1 MAAPVRVQQGATATN
16 SVNVA
21 SRVYASNI
29 TAGNYS
35 VVFAWASG
43 VEIGNSAVVDSRAN
57 TYTFRAK
64 SNSGGNSHAAIW
76 TAPIGSTGA
85 CTVTVTLPGGTA
97 RDQVVAAIEVSVTGG
112 TTLGVE
118 TSAGGVGATA
128 APTSGS
134 LVTTLDTLL
143 LAITNFNTFN
153 TCTPAAGWTQIAT
166 TGFPQQSSSLTTRT
180 SAAGTYTASW
190 TNSESIAWQ
199 VVAIALKEA
208 AGAPA
213 AVETVQPLV
222 WMPV

>member
-16 SVNVA
+16 SVNSA
-21 SRVYASNI
+21 SRVYASNV

-35 VVFAWASG
+35 VVVVWAFSTNVNLG
-43 VEIGNSAVVDSRAN
+43 TVTDSRSS
-57 TYTFRAK
+57 TYTLRVK
-64 SNSGGNSHAAIW
+64 SNAGGASYAALW
-76 TAPIGSTGA
+76 TAPIGSAGA
-85 CTVTVTLPGGTA
+85 CTVTFATEVGEA
-97 RDQVVAAIEVSVTGG
+97 RDIVVAAIEVSVTGG

-118 TSAGGVGATA
+118 TSAGGIGVSAT
-128 APTSGS
+128 PTSGS

-153 TCTPAAGWTQIAT
+153 TCTPGTGWTQIAT